1 MNPTILVVEDNPDVL
16 FNIQV
21 ALEANEYEVETASNG
36 KKAIK
41 KLSEMGK
48 NPDLIIS
55 DIMMPEMDGYELYQV
70 LANNSEW
77 MEIPILFLSALA
89 TPDDIRFSQ
98 ILGIK
103 DYITKPFKEEVLLDL
118 IKEKI
123 LQKTIEE
130 A

>member
-21 ALEANEYEVETASNG
+21 ALEANEYEVVIASNG
-36 KKAIK
+36 KKALK
-41 KLSEMGK
+41 KLSEMEK
-48 NPDLIIS
+48 DPDLIIS

-70 LANNSEW
+70 LANNAEW
-77 MEIPILFLSALA
+77 KEIPILFLSALA

-98 ILGIK
+98 ILGVK

-123 LQKTIEE
+123 PQNLDK
-130 A
+130 

>member
-21 ALEANEYEVETASNG
+21 ALEANEYEVVTASNG

-41 KLSEMGK
+41 KLSEMK
-48 NPDLIIS
+48 KKPDLIIS

-70 LANNSEW
+70 LANNAEW
-77 MEIPILFLSALA
+77 KEIPILFLSALA

-98 ILGIK
+98 ILGVK

-123 LQKTIEE
+123 PQNLDK
-130 A
+130 

>member
-55 DIMMPEMDGYELYQV
+55 DIMMPEMDGYDFFNIVSQ
-70 LANNSEW
+70 NSVW
-77 MEIPILFLSALA
+77 SRIPFVFLSAKSK
-89 TPDDIRFSQ
+89 PEDVRFGK
-98 ILGIK
+98 ILGAD
-103 DYITKPFKEEVLLDL
+103 DYITKPFD
-118 IKEKI
+118 
-123 LQKTIEE
+123 
-130 A
+130 

>member
-21 ALEANEYEVETASNG
+21 ALEANEYDVVIASNG

-41 KLSEMGK
+41 KLSEMEK
-48 NPDLIIS
+48 TPDMIIS

-70 LANNSEW
+70 LASNSEW
-77 MEIPILFLSALA
+77 KEIPILFLSALA
-89 TPDDIRFSQ
+89 TPDDIRFSE
-98 ILGIK
+98 ILGVE

-123 LQKTIEE
+123 QQNSIE
-130 A
+130 